1 MGRRTKYIS
10 GKLLIN
16 TKDGVSFESVSS
28 FEYPLHPYYGPTAC
42 LETLDNGGD
51 LFGIGK
57 TGGWGHADNAT
68 FIFRSSSSTWER
80 QADVPG
86 TPQPPA
92 VHGMSFQFQRKVIW
106 LLLMF
111 IFPQLRH
118 ADL

>member
-1 MGRRTKYIS
+1 MGRRPNFYS
-10 GKLLIN
+10 GRFLIN
-16 TKDGVSFESVSS
+16 TKDGVTFESVSS

-80 QADVPG
+80 LADVPG
-86 TPQPPA
+86 TPDPPL
-92 VHGMSFQFQRKVIW
+92 VHGKSLQFQRKLLR
-106 LLLMF
+106 LLLMISF
-111 IFPQLRH
+111 LQFTH